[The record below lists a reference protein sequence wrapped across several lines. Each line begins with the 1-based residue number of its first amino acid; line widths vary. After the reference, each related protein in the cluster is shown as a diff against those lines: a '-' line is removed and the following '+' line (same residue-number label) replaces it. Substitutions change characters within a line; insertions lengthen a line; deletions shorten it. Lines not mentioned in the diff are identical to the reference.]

1 MYNVYVED
9 FMLRD
14 IKYIYHNMTY
24 EELKAILKESRRL
37 QSFPLVD
44 NPDSMVLLGSIQ
56 RMHLIQLIDQHIG
69 RERRL
74 QVSPFTHLLFVLAYL
89 F

>member
-74 QVSPFTHLLFVLAYL
+74 QVRRFTNLLLIPTRF